1 MYGLADRIA
10 RSVTASPG
18 LAPVI
23 PLAAA
28 GTVMV
33 VDRDPAMLALV
44 RAALEDRYRIV
55 VARDA
60 GEALAQIAWARPGAV
75 IADAGLAAEELD
87 LLDRGL
93 ATLGCDAV
101 PVVLLDPAQPLGP
114 ADLRRIADRA
124 LAVGRR
130 VWMTSGLRERI
141 AA

>member
-1 MYGLADRIA
+1 MHGLADRIA
-10 RSVTASPG
+10 RTTTPTPG

-23 PLAAA
+23 PLVTR

-33 VDRDPAMLALV
+33 VDRDPGMLTLV
-44 RAALEDRYRIV
+44 RSALEDTCRIV

-60 GEALAQIAWARPGAV
+60 GEALTQIEWARPGAV
-75 IADAGLAAEELD
+75 IADAGLDPDDVDTLS
-87 LLDRGL
+87 RGL

-101 PVVLLDPAQPLGP
+101 PVVLLDPTQPLGP
-114 ADLRRIADRA
+114 GELREIADRA